1 MMWTD
6 FFDWLM
12 QWEGKAVAHDPRD
25 PGGQTAWGI
34 SRRYHPMWP
43 GWSMVDDGAT
53 SGPELEGAVKAFYR
67 DTYGALWD
75 GMPARVAPVLVDTAI
90 NMGSVYAVQL
100 MQDSMCRLAGSRYL
114 PVDGKWGPL
123 TTEALKHAHHDGLA
137 FTMCAGRMAEYVRR
151 AGKDKGKLVFLQGWL
166 NRVRDLMGV
175 I

>member
-1 MMWTD
+1 MTWHD
-6 FFDWLM
+6 FFEWLM
-12 QWEGKAVAHDPRD
+12 RWEGKAVHDDPRD

-34 SRRYHPMWP
+34 SRRYHPLWA
-43 GWSMVDDGAT
+43 GWTLVDKGVT
-53 SGPELEGAVKAFYR
+53 SGHEFEDLVNRFYLS
-67 DTYGALWD
+67 TYGVLWED
-75 GMPARVAPVLVDTAI
+75 APERVAPVLVDTAV

-100 MQDSMCRLAGSRYL
+100 MQDSMCKLAGSRYL

-166 NRVRDLMGV
+166 SRVRDLMGV